1 MWSPAEPIPTPVV
14 VGDNL
19 LNSSQVIA
27 TSFISPRTSCT
38 FSETVTFNPTGSLDN
53 SNQQNQSSLPIAL
66 IVGILLS
73 VLGLAAILVSVVVV
87 LVVRAAHKMERR
99 KRIRPRPDSL
109 DYNDIY
115 ESSTNIYSG
124 SR

>member
-1 MWSPAEPIPTPVV
+1 MWSPAEPIPTPVAV
-14 VGDNL
+14 EDNL

-87 LVVRAAHKMERR
+87 LVVRRAHKMERR